1 MDSVMRRG
9 PVRKVLRVIT
19 RTNVGGPSLHV
30 ALLTA
35 KLGDDV
41 DTMLVAG
48 SVGAHEAEAT
58 SVLQRYGVMP
68 FRIPRLKRPVSP
80 ADDVRAYR
88 FLRET
93 IRKWQPDIV
102 HTHTAKA
109 GALARA
115 AAAREGVPRIVHT
128 FHGHVFRGH
137 LGRLAA
143 QVAVQAERRLA
154 SRTDAIV
161 AVSRETADDIV
172 DVYGIAPRDRVHV
185 IPLGVP
191 VPGVD
196 APAARA
202 HVRREFGIPPEAP
215 VALLA
220 GRLVAVKQP
229 LLALAAFDRVR
240 AELPRARLLVA
251 GGGDLLGTVR
261 HRAHDRVHVLGWRDD
276 VPALMA
282 AADVVVLSSAM
293 EGSPI
298 ALIEAALLGRPA
310 AATDVGGV
318 RSVVEHGVTGL
329 LVPPDDAHKLGGALL
344 TLLSDSAM
352 RERFGATARSRARG
366 RFGVERMIVAH
377 RALYADLL
385 GV

>member
-1 MDSVMRRG
+1 MQGDRLPR
-9 PVRKVLRVIT
+9 VLRVIT
-19 RTNVGGPSLHV
+19 RTNVGGPALHV
-30 ALLTA
+30 SLLTA
-35 KLGDDV
+35 KLGDDI

-48 SVGAHEAEAT
+48 RIGSHEAEAT
-58 SVLQRYGVMP
+58 AVLQEHGVMP
-68 FRIPRLKRPVSP
+68 FRIPHLVRPVAP

-115 AAAREGVPRIVHT
+115 AAVREGVPRIVHT

-137 LGRLAA
+137 LGRFAA
-143 QVAVQAERRLA
+143 QVAVRVERRLA
-154 SRTDAIV
+154 RRTHAIV
-161 AVSRETADDIV
+161 AVSAETADDIV
-172 DVYGIAPRDRVHV
+172 DTYRIAARDRVHV

-191 VPGVD
+191 DIRIDVG
-196 APAARA
+196 AARA
-202 HVRREFGIPPEAP
+202 RVRRALGIPPEAP

-220 GRLVAVKQP
+220 GRLVSVKQP
-229 LLALAAFDRVR
+229 QLALAAFDRVR
-240 AELPRARLLVA
+240 AELPAARLLVA

-261 HRAHDRVHVLGWRDD
+261 HSAHDRVHVLGWRDD
-276 VPALMA
+276 VPDLLA
-282 AADVVVLSSAM
+282 AADAVVLSSAM
-293 EGSPI
+293 EGSPV

-329 LVPPDDAHKLGGALL
+329 LAAPGDAQALGNAIL
-344 TLLSDSAM
+344 TLLSDAAT
-352 RERFGATARSRARG
+352 RERLGNAARSRARG
-366 RFGVERMIVAH
+366 RFGVERMVVAH

-385 GV
+385 AR